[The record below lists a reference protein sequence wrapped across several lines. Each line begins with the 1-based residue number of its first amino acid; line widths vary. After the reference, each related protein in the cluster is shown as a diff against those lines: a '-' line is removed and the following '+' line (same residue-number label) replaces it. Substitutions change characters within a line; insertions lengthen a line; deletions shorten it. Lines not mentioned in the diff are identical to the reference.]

1 MVLRHIGRLLMLLA
15 CCVTLAAAPPD
26 ASYVVNDSHLHLTNY
41 VQEGTDIH
49 AFLKVMGHKVGRVA
63 LFGIPLQQQ
72 WSYGN
77 TGSYAPTYY
86 LQTDAPLYYYSFT
99 DAYIAIAYRSLP
111 APDRG
116 RFDPMITGFNPAA
129 MYAVDHIPRA
139 LTTFPGVFSWIC
151 QLSIH

>member
-1 MVLRHIGRLLMLLA
+1 MVIRHIGRLLLLLA

-72 WSYGN
+72 
-77 TGSYAPTYY
+77 
-86 LQTDAPLYYYSFT
+86 
-99 DAYIAIAYRSLP
+99 
-111 APDRG
+111 
-116 RFDPMITGFNPAA
+116 
-129 MYAVDHIPRA
+129 
-139 LTTFPGVFSWIC
+139 
-151 QLSIH
+151 